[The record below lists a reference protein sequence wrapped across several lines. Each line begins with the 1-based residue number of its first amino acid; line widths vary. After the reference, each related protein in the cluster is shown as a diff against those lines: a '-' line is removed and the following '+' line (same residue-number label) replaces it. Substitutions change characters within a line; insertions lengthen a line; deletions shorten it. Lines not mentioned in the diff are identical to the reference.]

1 MAEEQIR
8 TNVTIGVGVEG
19 GDSAAQRLN
28 KLALQLGALEK
39 TAGAMRGLANLPI
52 QFKDL
57 IASSYNSAKGLE
69 ATKDQAKALK
79 PAIQAI
85 GTAVKG
91 LGLPD
96 TVLKSAGLDD
106 KSLRA
111 AGKNAGAF
119 ETLIEN
125 LSKTRIRAIDQA
137 AASTGKAEKLS
148 AELGIARSA
157 AIREEVAAAK
167 DLKAALRETK
177 LPVAPAVPAIRAQAL
192 LGQGPLVS
200 RARRPTAIPAIAGV
214 TDRATTSLARETSA
228 AKETAV
234 AMKGLAEAKKQVVT
248 GEKSVAA
255 STGKVIDQL
264 MKEMKA
270 APKAAAALHQMLR
283 RMEAASNPKY
293 ARGFAQAGQSL
304 DNVSRSAQKTATGF
318 LGAARAGDS
327 FLGQVKQVA
336 VMATSFSILQG
347 VAGKLQEGFHHLTGG
362 IIGFNQMLERTQVG
376 FNRLFANQAQQVEI
390 ARGFGD
396 MTKEV
401 EYLKMGYDSANAA
414 AAGVVDTIRQ
424 FANVTPFRFEE
435 LAQATLRMRAFGFGL
450 DEVLYKS
457 NATESGFDGAVVA
470 IGDAVSA
477 LGGGALEFQRIT
489 YALGQM
495 KQAGRVYQNDMM
507 QLANAGIGG
516 YQYIADQLKL
526 EITKN
531 GSGQRADVKEQHKKL
546 YDDLSNNTI
555 ETVRRLTTNG
565 EISGEAASR
574 AIIKGLKR
582 DFGGGMKDFSRTF
595 VGAWSTLADTSQSL
609 VATAFEPFYKDL
621 VKQLYDLGQFF
632 QGPKAA
638 EIAKSFQPIV
648 QGITDDLFKLVRRV
662 SSIVGKIVSD
672 VGGAFGG
679 VKAQFSSLGINGG
692 DVLSTLRDGIIVI
705 TDLLQNDMTRSI
717 ITTSV
722 AFASLLGFARSNPM
736 LTAIM
741 GIIFALGALRQA
753 YIVNFLGFADAIN
766 GLVRSITPLI
776 NSIKE
781 DLIPA
786 LGDVGAFVAQ
796 YIISGLIVAFK
807 IAAPFIHL
815 VVQAVAGLL
824 KVIKPLAPLI
834 AALVVAL
841 VTKFAYSKIVS
852 GFQSVAIAIMRA
864 AVQMRI
870 FGREAK
876 IASAKAQAASTALVP
891 YGPTRAQLG
900 VVPYGPTRA
909 QLGAGPAPT
918 SRFGSF
924 MGGVGDNAMGI
935 GLAGTIAASLAEM
948 AGAPQEITSVVQA
961 VSSALMGFGVLKQLF
976 PGGVLAAIGSGLAGV
991 ALKFGTLLTSLGGGT
1006 LVANLSGL
1014 GPAIGAL
1021 AGSFA
1026 LGPAALLIAFAAAIG
1041 IAAAAVAN
1049 GLNSINQDI
1058 PQVASA
1064 KIMQAGF
1071 EELREKFGLNKKG
1084 SEAPKRTATEIVQDR
1099 SNYERNYKSHKDE
1112 ERNENMAKYKS
1123 FRDGSA
1129 AAAAK
1134 EAEEQR
1140 GIDKATKEE
1149 MDLLVAREKASEA
1162 AQARKNKLQEKY
1174 NRLLQQAQQNLQATQ
1189 SALQDLA
1196 TKTLQS
1202 LLDTNIARIN
1212 PFTGLVDEA
1221 LELEDVLR
1229 IQQEMLF
1236 TNFETITGT
1245 TKSFEEYADILDAI
1259 APLQEKDRTEGK
1271 INLAAVT
1278 QRLKLEKERRRELE
1292 LIRKN
1297 AEIEYD
1303 LGLATLQQYDD
1314 SVDPLQRAVNL
1325 RKAQAQ
1331 YETDIRDSQMSG
1343 LELALDQATGSNQ
1356 WAVAQKQTD
1365 AKLRDIEAGQ
1375 SLILGEMERRFEV
1388 YNERVAAIMA
1398 NPNFSEETRTQK
1410 LKEATDALVV
1420 DLETNFGVTK
1430 EKMDEQFAL
1439 LNVQIGAARD
1449 ATDEAFAG
1457 FTGALSNPTIPAITW
1472 GQSLKVS
1479 LDGAFNSIY
1488 DNMLEHF
1495 KKISVLAEKIKDVA
1509 AGGSGTPTPPKEPAK
1524 RTTEEGQKTLIE
1536 QVRARLMAGTTMY
1549 GRDKFLAIKQV
1560 VDPKINKLSGLVGNN
1575 AGFADQLEKVRQSLR
1590 NYGLRRGGMAMGGN
1604 PYLVGEGGP
1613 ELFLPRSSGLVLN
1626 NSVSSRLMS
1635 MLTGRPDQAGSNV
1648 TINVNNPV
1656 IRNENDIRKLALE
1669 ISRVQASQFRTE
1681 GGRL

>member
-1 MAEEQIR
+1 
-8 TNVTIGVGVEG
+8 
-19 GDSAAQRLN
+19 
-28 KLALQLGALEK
+28 
-39 TAGAMRGLANLPI
+39 
-52 QFKDL
+52 
-57 IASSYNSAKGLE
+57 
-69 ATKDQAKALK
+69 
-79 PAIQAI
+79 
-85 GTAVKG
+85 
-91 LGLPD
+91 
-96 TVLKSAGLDD
+96 
-106 KSLRA
+106 
-111 AGKNAGAF
+111 
-119 ETLIEN
+119 
-125 LSKTRIRAIDQA
+125 
-137 AASTGKAEKLS
+137 
-148 AELGIARSA
+148 
-157 AIREEVAAAK
+157 
-167 DLKAALRETK
+167 
-177 LPVAPAVPAIRAQAL
+177 
-192 LGQGPLVS
+192 
-200 RARRPTAIPAIAGV
+200 
-214 TDRATTSLARETSA
+214 
-228 AKETAV
+228 
-234 AMKGLAEAKKQVVT
+234 
-248 GEKSVAA
+248 
-255 STGKVIDQL
+255 
-264 MKEMKA
+264 
-270 APKAAAALHQMLR
+270 
-283 RMEAASNPKY
+283 
-293 ARGFAQAGQSL
+293 
-304 DNVSRSAQKTATGF
+304 
-318 LGAARAGDS
+318 
-327 FLGQVKQVA
+327 
-336 VMATSFSILQG
+336 
-347 VAGKLQEGFHHLTGG
+347 
-362 IIGFNQMLERTQVG
+362 
-376 FNRLFANQAQQVEI
+376 
-390 ARGFGD
+390 
-396 MTKEV
+396 
-401 EYLKMGYDSANAA
+401 
-414 AAGVVDTIRQ
+414 
-424 FANVTPFRFEE
+424 
-435 LAQATLRMRAFGFGL
+435 
-450 DEVLYKS
+450 
-457 NATESGFDGAVVA
+457 
-470 IGDAVSA
+470 
-477 LGGGALEFQRIT
+477 
-489 YALGQM
+489 
-495 KQAGRVYQNDMM
+495 
-507 QLANAGIGG
+507 
-516 YQYIADQLKL
+516 
-526 EITKN
+526 
-531 GSGQRADVKEQHKKL
+531 
-546 YDDLSNNTI
+546 
-555 ETVRRLTTNG
+555 
-565 EISGEAASR
+565 
-574 AIIKGLKR
+574 
-582 DFGGGMKDFSRTF
+582 
-595 VGAWSTLADTSQSL
+595 
-609 VATAFEPFYKDL
+609 
-621 VKQLYDLGQFF
+621 
-632 QGPKAA
+632 
-638 EIAKSFQPIV
+638 
-648 QGITDDLFKLVRRV
+648 
-662 SSIVGKIVSD
+662 
-672 VGGAFGG
+672 
-679 VKAQFSSLGINGG
+679 
-692 DVLSTLRDGIIVI
+692 
-705 TDLLQNDMTRSI
+705 
-717 ITTSV
+717 
-722 AFASLLGFARSNPM
+722 M

-841 VTKFAYSKIVS
+841 VTRFAYGRIVS

-870 FGREAK
+870 FGKEAA

-900 VVPYGPTRA
+900 VGSYGPTRAQLGVGSYGPTRA

-918 SRFGSF
+918 SRFRSF

-976 PGGVLAAIGSGLAGV
+976 PGSVLAAIRSGLAGV
-991 ALKFGTLLTSLGGGT
+991 ALKFGGLLTSLGSGA

-1058 PQVASA
+1058 PQVAAA
-1064 KIMQAGF
+1064 KIMHGGML
-1071 EELREKFGLNKKG
+1071 EMRESLGLNKKG
-1084 SEAPKRTATEIVQDR
+1084 PEAPKRTATEIVQDR
-1099 SNYERNYKSHKDE
+1099 SNYEKNYKSDKDE
-1112 ERNENMAKYKS
+1112 ERNENMRKYKS

-1134 EAEEQR
+1134 EFEEQR
-1140 GIDKATKEE
+1140 KIDKTTKEE

-1174 NRLLQQAQQNLQATQ
+1174 NRLLQQAQQKLQATQ
-1189 SALQDLA
+1189 SAFQDLA
-1196 TKTLQS
+1196 TKTLKS

-1343 LELALDQATGSNQ
+1343 LELALDQATGSDQ

-1398 NPNFSEETRTQK
+1398 NPNYSEETRTQK

-1457 FTGALSNPTIPAITW
+1457 FTGALSNQTIPAITW
-1472 GQSLKVS
+1472 GESIGTS
-1479 LDGAFNSIY
+1479 LDGAFNGIY
-1488 DNMLEHF
+1488 NNMLEHF
-1495 KKISVLAEKIKDVA
+1495 KKISDLAEKIKDVA
-1509 AGGSGTPTPPKEPAK
+1509 AGSGTPTPPKEPAK
-1524 RTTEEGQKTLIE
+1524 RTTKEGQKTLIE

-1549 GRDKFLAIKQV
+1549 GRDKFLAIQKV

-1575 AGFADQLEKVRQSLR
+1575 AGFSDQLDKVRQSLR
-1590 NYGLRRGGMAMGGN
+1590 KYGLRRGGMAMGGN